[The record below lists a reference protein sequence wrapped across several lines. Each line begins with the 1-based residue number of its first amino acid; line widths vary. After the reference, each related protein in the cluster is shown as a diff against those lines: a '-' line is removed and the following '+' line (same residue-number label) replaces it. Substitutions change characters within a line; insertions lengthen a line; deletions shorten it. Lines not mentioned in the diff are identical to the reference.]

1 MREVLTQNLVLTAQG
16 IEFGEMGK
24 VYLPQNGSL
33 VEDSKLDHYVGMN
46 PSEYMDECR
55 VLHEV
60 PVQKGRDPT
69 CK

>member
-1 MREVLTQNLVLTAQG
+1 
-16 IEFGEMGK
+16 MGK

-33 VEDSKLDHYVGMN
+33 VEGSRLDHYVGMN